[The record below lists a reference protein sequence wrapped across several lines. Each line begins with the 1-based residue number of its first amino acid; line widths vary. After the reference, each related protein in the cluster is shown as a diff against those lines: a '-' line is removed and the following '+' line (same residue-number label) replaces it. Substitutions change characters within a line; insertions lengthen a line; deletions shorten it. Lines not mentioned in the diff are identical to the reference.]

1 MVYSDQPYVDKMSVF
16 KPSMPGLE
24 ERVQILEKQV
34 KIFEQQVQE
43 LYSLIGK
50 EVPVEE
56 EDAEY
61 CTIS

>member
-1 MVYSDQPYVDKMSVF
+1 MSVF

-24 ERVQILEKQV
+24 ERVHNLEEQV